1 MSTIY
6 DILVSDGV
14 VALHLLLTMI
24 LLAVVMLRGM
34 QFDLKQQRLAAENT
48 DLKRQLNQLSD
59 YTYGTLNEHRS
70 RMHQHADAILH
81 AGNYL
86 SGDCDFDE
94 RYFAQ
99 LDADLAAPMHGQS
112 ASVPTGD
119 LMDPELHYEVA
130 PGRPI

>member
-48 DLKRQLNQLSD
+48 D
-59 YTYGTLNEHRS
+59 G
-70 RMHQHADAILH
+70 
-81 AGNYL
+81 
-86 SGDCDFDE
+86 
-94 RYFAQ
+94 
-99 LDADLAAPMHGQS
+99 
-112 ASVPTGD
+112 
-119 LMDPELHYEVA
+119 ELLI
-130 PGRPI
+130 RRLRLR